1 MAGYPNQVGLN
12 LLDESLNADNTP
24 QGDALAQQGMYELG
38 DGHTH
43 NHAEGSTAGQMLAMQ
58 LAQAAVQNA
67 YDVAP
72 HGADIH
78 QVRSS
83 CSCTDAS
90 CANGRQNM
98 IHGMRHVSADTGS
111 AMSRFSDL
119 PYDQSSY
126 WS

>member
-24 QGDALAQQGMYELG
+24 QGDALAHEGMYALG
-38 DGHTH
+38 DSHTH
-43 NHAEGSTAGQMLAMQ
+43 THAEGSTAGQMLAMQ
-58 LAQAAVQNA
+58 LALAAVQNA
-67 YDVAP
+67 HDVAP
-72 HGADIH
+72 HGADIQ

-83 CSCTDAS
+83 CSCTDAN

-98 IHGMRHVSADTGS
+98 IHGMRHVPADSGS
-111 AMSRFSDL
+111 PMERFSDL
-119 PYDQSSY
+119 GYDQSSY